1 MIMNEPYKA
10 PLLSQQEFNEVFK
23 KQLAD
28 HSVLLANVQ
37 IKDLAWINAQYGKE
51 TGDAVIAATRTA
63 LAEMTRSYVVGEIS
77 STLYGVLCQKAD
89 DPDGLLE
96 AINRTSVDL
105 NRSKGWPFAVELAY
119 GVVVADHEVSVN
131 IATWISQASTA
142 LMVSSRQ
149 GQGKVYE
156 DDFELQQKIRFEFT
170 KLSEDSGQLE
180 GFSWMLQPVHNVS
193 DAKLSGFETLARWDL
208 SGVGPISPDVFIA
221 VAEEMGVVNIIDR
234 WAAEAAAAASQRL
247 READLPASVSA
258 NASAHTIAD
267 DDGYVTFITGLVRK
281 YQLHPGQLVIE
292 LTESSVIEN
301 PLKTAM
307 TLQLLREQGIQIAID
322 DFGRG
327 ESNLANLANLP
338 FDFLK
343 LDKSLLRL
351 PDSDSERSMLRIGA
365 DIGRVLSVGVLAEG
379 VETEADFAAVK
390 AAGVRLVQGYYFG
403 RPEPLEYYL

>member
-63 LAEMTRSYVVGEIS
+63 LAEMARSYVVGEIS

-149 GQGKVYE
+149 GQGKVYQG
-156 DDFELQQKIRFEFT
+156 DFELQQKIRFEFT

-180 GFSWMLQPVHNVS
+180 GFSWMFQPVHNVS

>member
-63 LAEMTRSYVVGEIS
+63 LAEMARSYVVGEIS

-149 GQGKVYE
+149 GQGKVYQG
-156 DDFELQQKIRFEFT
+156 DFELQQKIRFEFT

-180 GFSWMLQPVHNVS
+180 GFSWMFQPVHNVS

-351 PDSDSERSMLRIGA
+351 PYSDSERSMLRIGA